1 MSFFGEPP
9 VASKHRI
16 PVDRNRLEGIGRA
29 LMDALGYDMDE
40 PSTKDT
46 PKRWAKWWDEFLNYS
61 DERMVTTFSAE
72 QIDQLVV
79 VSGIRVWSLCEHHLL
94 PFYCDIAMGY
104 IVNDRALGLSKLGR
118 IAHYHAHTLQVQ
130 ERLVT
135 QIADHLAEATG
146 SQSVAVVARGEHLC
160 MTMRGIKTPS
170 VMTSSAMRGLFRTD
184 AAARAEFLRLGL
196 KE

>member
-1 MSFFGEPP
+1 M
-9 VASKHRI
+9 ANKHRI
-16 PVDRNRLEGIGRA
+16 QVDRARLEAIGQD
-29 LMDALGYDMDE
+29 LMNALGYTGDE

-61 DERMVTTFSAE
+61 DERMGTTFNAE

-104 IVNDRALGLSKLGR
+104 IVNDKVLGLSKLGR
-118 IAHYHAHTLQVQ
+118 IAHYHSHTLQVQ
-130 ERLVT
+130 ERLVA
-135 QIADHLAEATG
+135 QIADHLSDATG
-146 SQSVAVVARGEHLC
+146 SESVAVVARGEHLC
-160 MTMRGIKTPS
+160 MTMRGIRTPS
-170 VMTSSAMRGLFRTD
+170 TMTSSAMRGLFRRD
-184 AAARAEFLRLGL
+184 DAARAEFLRLGL